1 MAKKYRGDNK
11 SLSTDLAKLR
21 LKMKDG
27 VVEFEYL
34 KKDGSVRTA
43 RGTLSKQIIPDY
55 DASKYNRT
63 RNYTVFPYYDV
74 DKGEWRS
81 FVRENFLGIIE

>member
-1 MAKKYRGDNK
+1 MAKKYTNDNK
-11 SLSTDLAKLR
+11 SLSIDLTKLR

-55 DASKYNRT
+55 DVSKNNRT
-63 RNYTVFPYYDV
+63 RNRTVFPYYDV